1 MRKRGTDRQAEIK
14 REREREE
21 RKSVSVC
28 ACTCRSRGLVM
39 PYRPFQAE
47 AQGHAHTLYQV
58 AYMRTG
64 MSHIHVCARGI
75 DACEQRPSREAVSAC
90 ARACA
95 ASTLELPTDAQ
106 PFSGCDTMTTQFFWL
121 LCAKTQQ
128 APMPGTCLRLGGLGV
143 GFRV

>member
-14 REREREE
+14 RESEREE
-21 RKSVSVC
+21 RKSLSVC
-28 ACTCRSRGLVM
+28 ACTCRPRGLVL

-75 DACEQRPSREAVSAC
+75 DACEQRPSRKAVSAC
-90 ARACA
+90 ARVCGI
-95 ASTLELPTDAQ
+95 DA
-106 PFSGCDTMTTQFFWL
+106 
-121 LCAKTQQ
+121 
-128 APMPGTCLRLGGLGV
+128 
-143 GFRV
+143 